1 MWTYIFRIGIAMNQN
16 DASKKDNDNSN
27 QLDTELIGS
36 YQSITIGFSKDVN
49 LPVFQKL
56 VSISTILLEAL
67 FIMKMISLTHSL
79 L

>member
-1 MWTYIFRIGIAMNQN
+1 MNQN